1 MDTIYTTA
9 ITDVFNQANYADITE
24 ELVLFRQSAIALP
37 CSYKATMLISFV
49 KDHMIRSDLVRA
61 YPELVSHI
69 TSRQTAVK
77 HLERLFEAC
86 RANIAFQKDFEIYIR
101 HQLE

>member
-1 MDTIYTTA
+1 MDNTYTTE
-9 ITDVFNQANYADITE
+9 ISDIFNQADYADVTA
-24 ELVLFRQSAIALP
+24 ELTLFKQSVAALP
-37 CSYKATMLISFV
+37 DSYKATMLISFV

-69 TSRQTAVK
+69 TSRQTPVM

-86 RANIAFQKDFEIYIR
+86 RANISFQKDFEIYIR